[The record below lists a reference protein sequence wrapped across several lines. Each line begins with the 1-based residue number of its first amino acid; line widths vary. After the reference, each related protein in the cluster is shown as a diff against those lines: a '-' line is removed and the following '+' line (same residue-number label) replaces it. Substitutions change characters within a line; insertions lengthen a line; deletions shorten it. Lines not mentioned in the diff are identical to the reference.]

1 MGLEPTLLPGF
12 LPKFNATS
20 STSAE
25 AHLKQILSV
34 GAEAFCPGCLARAL
48 SSVYNTIWPKL
59 EVDAGQSKN
68 GKVQIGGFCR
78 VRSTDFEVAL
88 DLSTQLGIRR
98 HSAV

>member
-34 GAEAFCPGCLARAL
+34 GAEAFCPGCFARAL
-48 SSVYNTIWPKL
+48 SSVCNTIWPKL
-59 EVDAGQSKN
+59 EVNAGQSKN

-88 DLSTQLGIRR
+88 DLSTQQY
-98 HSAV
+98 AFA